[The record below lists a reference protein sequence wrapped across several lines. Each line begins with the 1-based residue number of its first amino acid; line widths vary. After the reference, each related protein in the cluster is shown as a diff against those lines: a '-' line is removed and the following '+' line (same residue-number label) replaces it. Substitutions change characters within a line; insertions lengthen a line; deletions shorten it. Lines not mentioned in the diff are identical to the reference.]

1 MIWRK
6 RKSKIWITVILSFA
20 LQNLTALGA
29 DNGTDTAL
37 ILRQTHYFLGTSTVT
52 ITKDALRLEN
62 ISQLKFIVVA
72 KAPLWRVIIFRTD
85 DKTYFDESIKEFN
98 ENGLMS
104 TMLIP
109 MRDHNVDEKIYRYS
123 SAEAAGFKLEQFYA
137 RRDTFSYIKLHKSLP
152 VQAEQI
158 LYSLYRCP
166 TNGGIP
172 VEVTGTKSGVDWVTG
187 MKTDGARDSILTTSK
202 ITKAL
207 VKENIFELPA
217 GFGRA
222 KSIREVVSGTAA
234 VKQSKD
240 FDELFHN

>member
-1 MIWRK
+1 MIWRN
-6 RKSKIWITVILSFA
+6 RKSKIWITVIL
-20 LQNLTALGA
+20 TAIAA
-29 DNGTDTAL
+29 DTGTDTAL
-37 ILRQTHYFLGTSTVT
+37 IIRQTHYFLGTSTVT
-52 ITKDALRLEN
+52 ITKDAFRLEN

-109 MRDHNVDEKIYRYS
+109 NREHSVPENIYRYS

-137 RRDTFSYIKLHKSLP
+137 RRDTFSYIKLNKALP
-152 VQAEQI
+152 VQTEQI
-158 LYSLYRCP
+158 LYSLYRVP

-172 VEVTGTKSGVDWVTG
+172 VEFTGTKSGVDWVTG
-187 MKTDGARDSILTTSK
+187 MKTDGARDSLLTTSK
-202 ITKAL
+202 ITKAI
-207 VKENIFELPA
+207 VKKNIFDLPA
-217 GFGRA
+217 GFKRA
-222 KSIREVVSGTAA
+222 KSVREVVSGTAA